1 MPAVF
6 VIPPGAPDVKDNP
19 AISKFSEL
27 SFHRNFWLIDVKTGF
42 DCDVHKGNTFAEG
55 KLAMLN

>member
-1 MPAVF
+1 VVA
-6 VIPPGAPDVKDNP
+6 PGTPDVKDNP

-27 SFHRNFWLIDVKTGF
+27 SFHRNFRLIDVKTGF

-55 KLAMLN
+55 KLAMLK